1 VAGKRERPLDLAVHN
16 QCDDRLRD
24 LDLTQLPGLRDL
36 KLDHCPQLRSVRLHP
51 KARVRGLELTLC
63 GSYKIDWQRL
73 GPRLRYLSLGGKLTS
88 PLASAADLR

>member
-1 VAGKRERPLDLAVHN
+1 MAVHN

-24 LDLTQLPGLRDL
+24 LDLTKLPGLRDL

-63 GSYKIDWQRL
+63 GSHKIDWQRL
-73 GPRLRYLSLGGKLTS
+73 GPRLRYLSLGGRLTS